1 MSAIDNKYR
10 LLTLLSKNEVSSVF
24 LGEYMPTGR
33 YVIIKIPVVGQE
45 KTAFARFEKEY
56 NILVGLDH
64 PNIVRVIDFSNSFPY
79 LVLEY
84 VDGENALEAY
94 KNRSVPL
101 DESYAQLL
109 QLHSSIKY
117 LHQQGFIHRDI
128 KPSNV
133 IIEKHTK
140 RAVLVD
146 FETTRDVH
154 VEDNTGIH
162 SGDFSPPE
170 LITGQSGHFTDVYSL
185 AKMAVFMLS
194 NKSQTDK
201 ITLYHQLSSLM
212 EEDYRKRSVYVDG
225 ILSILPKKTLAY
237 IYQDGIVNKLYP
249 IAESETRIGRDRICE
264 IKIEDINA
272 YVDEVHAIIR
282 KENEAYAIYDNN
294 SINGLWV
301 FDRGNFIRVSRHILR
316 NNDVLSLGW
325 NSRNGPY
332 MTLRFFL

>member
-10 LLTLLSKNEVSSVF
+10 LLSLLSKNEVSSVY

-45 KTAFARFEKEY
+45 QAALARFEKEY

-64 PNIVRVIDFSNSFPY
+64 PNIVRVIDFSDSFPY

-84 VDGENALEAY
+84 IDGENALATY

-101 DESYAQLL
+101 DESYSHLL
-109 QLHSSIKY
+109 QLHGAIKY
-117 LHQQGFIHRDI
+117 LHFNRFIHRDI
-128 KPSNV
+128 KPSNI

-146 FETTRDVH
+146 FETARDIS

-162 SGDFSPPE
+162 SGDFSPHE
-170 LITGQSGHFTDVYSL
+170 LVTGQSGYFTDVYSL
-185 AKMAVFMLS
+185 AKMAIFMLS
-194 NKSQTDK
+194 NKSSIDK
-201 ITLYHQLSSLM
+201 ITLYHRLSSLM

-225 ILSILPKKTLAY
+225 ILSILPTKPLVYA
-237 IYQDGIVNKLYP
+237 YQDGIVNKLYP
-249 IAESETRIGRDRICE
+249 ITQGEARIGRDRICE
-264 IKIEDINA
+264 IKIDDINA
-272 YVDEVHAIIR
+272 YVDEVHAVIR
-282 KENEAYAIYDNN
+282 KENEAYVIHDNN

-301 FDRGNFIRVSRHILR
+301 FDRGNFIRIAQHILR
-316 NNDVLSLGW
+316 NDDVLSLGW

-332 MTLRFFL
+332 MTLKFFL